1 MEQPGCLHA
10 NMDLYKYA
18 IWFTPFISSEL
29 IADCFDLARTAR
41 TLDMKASPYELA
53 SYELQPIALETA
65 EGRREYIAQ
74 QTRIMQAA
82 EPLRQQLLA
91 ALIELPA

>member
-1 MEQPGCLHA
+1 L
-10 NMDLYKYA
+10 DLYKYA
-18 IWFTPFISSEL
+18 IWFSPYTSSDL

-41 TLDMKASPYELA
+41 TLDMKASPYDLA
-53 SYELQPIALETA
+53 CYDLQPIALETA

-74 QTRIMQAA
+74 QTRIMQSA

-91 ALIELPA
+91 ALIDLPA